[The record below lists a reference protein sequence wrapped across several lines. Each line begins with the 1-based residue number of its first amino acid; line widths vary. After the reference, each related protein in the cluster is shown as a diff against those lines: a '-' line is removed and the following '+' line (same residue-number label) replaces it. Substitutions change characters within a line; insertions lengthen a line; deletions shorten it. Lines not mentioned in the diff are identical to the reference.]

1 MGERCQFI
9 VIKLT
14 RGEKYSVNYHSR
26 RCLLLITNVPMYQF
40 KNVKSQQMT

>member
-26 RCLLLITNVPMYQF
+26 SRRCLLLITNVPMYQL
-40 KNVKSQQMT
+40 KTSSRNK